1 MRKLIGLA
9 VIALMTL
16 LVMPSGLSA
25 AQPEAKKRYKVSV
38 CDWMILK
45 RQKIGEL
52 TLSGLDRGAVRR
64 LTQEEVFYL
73 KNL

>member
-38 CDWMILK
+38 CDWMILT
-45 RQKIGEL
+45 RQKIFDFAL
-52 TLSGLDRGAVRR
+52 AR
-64 LTQEEVFYL
+64 
-73 KNL
+73 